1 MSWMAW
7 TGVTATFFSVIGC
20 ILIFMTILEI
30 KSPSLE
36 KKGFLPIAT
45 TRGDKLFISLI
56 SAAYIHLGFL
66 AFVDTVLWV
75 ALCISILWSAVVFRW
90 G

>member
-7 TGVTATFFSVIGC
+7 TGVTATFFSVIAG
-20 ILIFMTILEI
+20 ILVVMTALEI
-30 KSPSLE
+30 KIPSYE

-45 TRGDKLFISLI
+45 TRGDKLFISLL
-56 SAAYIHLGFL
+56 SAAYIHLAYL
-66 AFVDTVLWV
+66 AFVDSFLWV
-75 ALCISILWSAVVFRW
+75 ALCLSIVWSAVVFKW

>member
-7 TGVTATFFSVIGC
+7 TGVTATFFTVIAS
-20 ILIFMTILEI
+20 ILVLMTVLEI
-30 KSPSLE
+30 RSPSYE
-36 KKGFLPIAT
+36 KKGFLPMAT
-45 TRGDKLFISLI
+45 TRGDKLFISLL

-66 AFVDTVLWV
+66 AFVDTALWI
-75 ALCISILWSAVVFRW
+75 ALCISILWSAVLFKW

>member
-1 MSWMAW
+1 MAW
-7 TGVTATFFSVIGC
+7 TGVTATFFSVIAV
-20 ILIFMTILEI
+20 ILVIMTILEI
-30 KSPSLE
+30 RSPSYE
-36 KKGFLPIAT
+36 KKGFLPMAT
-45 TRGDKLFISLI
+45 TRGDKLFISLL
-56 SAAYIHLGFL
+56 SAAYIHLSFL